1 LLTSIFIFYCKVNS
15 PDREIYRDPDIIRSE
30 DKLEDDEVMKT
41 NTAKKMLS
49 IFRQLEENAAK
60 EDIPDGKEFGIL
72 LCPCQQFSY
81 HAILSLAVLNQYK

>member
-1 LLTSIFIFYCKVNS
+1 MTCQVSS
-15 PDREIYRDPDIIRSE
+15 PDREIYRDPDVIRSD

-60 EDIPDGKEFGIL
+60 EDIPDGKEFTSSLQTVFLICHHIL
-72 LCPCQQFSY
+72 
-81 HAILSLAVLNQYK
+81 N